1 MKPSLNLVLVSL
13 YSQLKPLEN
22 RKMSEF
28 LNALERAK
36 KKKQEMELLPQN
48 KLQVKKFQPTVV
60 TLVFNIPSHMV
71 PLVQGRQGEGLRN
84 IELSTNTN
92 IQLEDISGVKQV
104 TIQGEQLAANEAK
117 KKIDSICFGD
127 GSLTVITGEQSQ
139 LGYKT
144 IFVQVPT
151 QRVGLVIGK
160 GGETIRA
167 LQEKTG
173 ARINL
178 CKDGEINN
186 PHNMK
191 SLVVYGPP
199 QCIKLAQQYI
209 DDIVSGNSYAG
220 TFSITGDSEVLMIP
234 KEKIGQVIGKG
245 GETIKEIQNRS
256 QVKLTIDPKDTD
268 DGQRK
273 VL

>member
-1 MKPSLNLVLVSL
+1 
-13 YSQLKPLEN
+13 
-22 RKMSEF
+22 MSEF

-36 KKKQEMELLPQN
+36 QKAKELSQQTDTSNLQLKKYKPE
-48 KLQVKKFQPTVV
+48 TV
-60 TLVFNIPSHMV
+60 TLEFDIPSHMA

-84 IELSTNTN
+84 IELSTNCN
-92 IQLEDISGVKQV
+92 ITLVDNNGVKKV
-104 TIQGEQLAANEAK
+104 TITGEGLAAKEAK

-127 GSLTVITGEQSQ
+127 GSLAVITGEQSQ

-178 CKDGEINN
+178 CKDG
-186 PHNMK
+186 
-191 SLVVYGPP
+191 
-199 QCIKLAQQYI
+199 
-209 DDIVSGNSYAG
+209 
-220 TFSITGDSEVLMIP
+220 
-234 KEKIGQVIGKG
+234 VI
-245 GETIKEIQNRS
+245 IR
-256 QVKLTIDPKDTD
+256 
-268 DGQRK
+268 
-273 VL
+273 